1 MIHKLLLYALVSHS
15 PIASVYTQTEEV
27 KKFKSKP
34 PILQL
39 QCAVFFFQETCLRIK
54 MQTAQER
61 KPKRPHYIPRPPG
74 KPFKYQ
80 CFQCPF
86 TCNEKSHLFNHM
98 KYNLCKNSISL
109 MSQKTG
115 QTARQV
121 KAVAKGVPVK
131 SKDCP
136 SPQQAAQNSSPEK
149 QGVEENKDESREDT
163 EHVDVGCESPVNKD
177 SQNVTEP
184 NTVTETENKESNE
197 AKSLPRPS
205 AFSPVTP
212 NRDGADAFKSSVQQS
227 EDSQTPAPT
236 FNQPGFPWGTMSSS
250 IPLKPLP
257 PAMVPEYST
266 YLLPDRPLYPSYYL
280 PGNPHANEPNSPSFR
295 PEFLDPQ
302 RPVVPQ
308 PIAAPHTSLFPP
320 YTYRYCHP
328 LHPPHPLHYALYRP
342 HELSMP
348 IPGPRYIPL
357 DLYGQT
363 LGPKD
368 YDLYTYSRLRPNSLN
383 TSTQEQ
389 SNHGQSG
396 DKATRLSPKAG
407 CSALGSPDRPSHAH
421 TIQRD
426 TEVLHYTS
434 TNESQ
439 TTPEQ
444 GHADSAVQPIKH
456 DSRQEKC
463 AESLLQ
469 LRTLHVDGGSAESS
483 RYSSMSVSE
492 PCPEMSEEEDEDSRE
507 DLAPLNLSTRKR
519 DKEKS
524 PSDHGLRCLDNE
536 TLKGDEL
543 PLNLSLRASHSS
555 PEDLQQRPD
564 AELHE
569 EPCDQR
575 QTAALALCQLATA
588 SSAASA
594 CDFSTADGPSKDST
608 DATSPNFP
616 GKTKHTPKTKATGMK
631 RANSGQAE
639 NNCHKPHKRGKAPG
653 RVLRRRPR

>member
-1 MIHKLLLYALVSHS
+1 M
-15 PIASVYTQTEEV
+15 E
-27 KKFKSKP
+27 
-34 PILQL
+34 
-39 QCAVFFFQETCLRIK
+39 
-54 MQTAQER
+54 TAQER

-115 QTARQV
+115 QAARQV
-121 KAVAKGVPVK
+121 KAVAKAVPVK

-136 SPQQAAQNSSPEK
+136 SLLQAVQNNSPEK
-149 QGVEENKDESREDT
+149 QGAEENKAESRQDT
-163 EHVDVGCESPVNKD
+163 EEVCIGSDSPVDKD
-177 SQNVTEP
+177 SQNMTKP
-184 NTVTETENKESNE
+184 NIVIEKENSESNE

-212 NRDGADAFKSSVQQS
+212 NRDGADAFKSSVQRS

-236 FNQPGFPWGTMSSS
+236 FNHPGFPWGTISSS
-250 IPLKPLP
+250 IPLKSIP
-257 PAMVPEYST
+257 PPIVPEYST

-280 PGNPHANEPNSPSFR
+280 PGNHHANEPNSPSFQT
-295 PEFLDPQ
+295 EFLDPQ
-302 RPVVPQ
+302 RPVMPQ
-308 PIAAPHTSLFPP
+308 PIAPPQTSLFPP
-320 YTYRYCHP
+320 YTYRYCHSI
-328 LHPPHPLHYALYRP
+328 HPHPPLHYTLYRP

-348 IPGPRYIPL
+348 ITGPRYIPL
-357 DLYGQT
+357 NLYGQT

-368 YDLYTYSRLRPNSLN
+368 NDLYLHSHPRHNSLN
-383 TSTQEQ
+383 TSKQGQ
-389 SNHGQSG
+389 SDHGQSG

-426 TEVLHYTS
+426 TEALQYTS
-434 TNESQ
+434 TGESQ
-439 TTPEQ
+439 TTTQ
-444 GHADSAVQPIKH
+444 LGHTATATLPIKNYF
-456 DSRQEKC
+456 RQEES

-469 LRTLHVDGGSAESS
+469 LRTLHVDGGSAESR
-483 RYSSMSVSE
+483 RYSSMSVYES
-492 PCPEMSEEEDEDSRE
+492 CPETTSEQDDEVNSE
-507 DLAPLNLSTRKR
+507 HLAPLNLSTRKQ

-524 PSDHGLRCLDNE
+524 PSEHRLRCLDTE
-536 TLKGDEL
+536 KLIGDEL
-543 PLNLSLRASHSS
+543 PLNLSLRASCSS
-555 PEDLQQRPD
+555 PKDLQERPD
-564 AELHE
+564 AKSDE

-588 SSAASA
+588 SSAASS
-594 CDFSTADGPSKDST
+594 CDFSTAHGPSKDST
-608 DATSPNFP
+608 DARSPGSP
-616 GKTKHTPKTKATGMK
+616 EKTKHTTKAKAMGMK

-639 NNCHKPHKRGKAPG
+639 SNCHKPHKRVKAPG
-653 RVLRRRPR
+653 RVLRRRLR